1 MGEDLT
7 SLIREKF
14 GYETVDAKQYA
25 PLALAFVGDAVYSL
39 LIRTKLL
46 CERER
51 TVNHLHKHAA
61 DEVKAEA
68 QKEMMT
74 RILPLL
80 TEEETAVFKR
90 GRNAKSY
97 TVAKHASVT
106 DYRIATGFE
115 ALIGFLY
122 LEGRTDRIMELV
134 FGQDKENAA
143 GPDERTE

>member
-7 SLIREKF
+7 SLIRERF
-14 GYETVDAKQYA
+14 GYAKTDAKQYS

-46 CERER
+46 CEREL

-68 QKEMMT
+68 QKELMN
-74 RILPLL
+74 RILPRLG
-80 TEEETAVFKR
+80 EEELSVYKR
-90 GRNAKSY
+90 GRNANSHS
-97 TVAKHASVT
+97 VAKHASVT

-115 ALIGFLY
+115 ALLGYLY
-122 LEGRTDRIMELV
+122 LNGQTGRIMELL
-134 FGQDKENAA
+134 FE
-143 GPDERTE
+143 

>member
-7 SLIREKF
+7 SLIRERF
-14 GYETVDAKQYA
+14 GYENTDAKQYS

-46 CERER
+46 CEREL

-115 ALIGFLY
+115 ALMGFLY

-134 FGQDKENAA
+134 FGEGKE
-143 GPDERTE
+143 

>member
-7 SLIREKF
+7 SLIRERF
-14 GYETVDAKQYA
+14 GYAEIDAKQYS
-25 PLALAFVGDAVYSL
+25 PLTLAFVGDAVYSL

-46 CERER
+46 CEREL

-68 QKEMMT
+68 QKDLMNAM
-74 RILPLL
+74 LPRL
-80 TEEETAVFKR
+80 TEEEMTVFKR

-115 ALIGFLY
+115 ALLGFLY
-122 LEGRTDRIMELV
+122 LNGRTDRIMELV
-134 FGQDKENAA
+134 FAKDDGEAA
-143 GPDERTE
+143 GQEG

>member
-7 SLIREKF
+7 SIIRERF

-39 LIRTKLL
+39 LIRTRLL
-46 CERER
+46 CEQER

-68 QKEMMT
+68 QKELMT

-80 TEEETAVFKR
+80 TEEETTVYKR
-90 GRNAKSY
+90 GRNANSHS
-97 TVAKHASVT
+97 VAKHASVT

-115 ALIGFLY
+115 ALLGYLY
-122 LEGRTDRIMELV
+122 LNGQTERILELL
-134 FGQDKENAA
+134 F
-143 GPDERTE
+143 

>member
-7 SLIREKF
+7 SVIRERF

-39 LIRTKLL
+39 LIRTRLL
-46 CERER
+46 CEKER

-68 QKEMMT
+68 QKELMT
-74 RILPLL
+74 AMLPKL
-80 TEEETAVFKR
+80 TEEEMTVFKR
-90 GRNAKSY
+90 GRNANSHS
-97 TVAKHASVT
+97 VAKHASVT

-134 FGQDKENAA
+134 FGQE
-143 GPDERTE
+143 G

>member
-7 SLIREKF
+7 SIIRERF

-46 CERER
+46 CEREL

-68 QKEMMT
+68 QKELMT

-80 TEEETAVFKR
+80 TEEETTVYKR
-90 GRNAKSY
+90 GRNANSH

-134 FGQDKENAA
+134 FGQE
-143 GPDERTE
+143 

>member
-7 SLIREKF
+7 SIIRERF
-14 GYETVDAKQYA
+14 GYETVDAKQYS

-46 CERER
+46 CEQER

-68 QKEMMT
+68 QKELMT

-80 TEEETAVFKR
+80 TEEETTVYKR

-115 ALIGFLY
+115 ALLGYLY
-122 LEGRTDRIMELV
+122 LNGQTERILELL
-134 FGQDKENAA
+134 F
-143 GPDERTE
+143 

>member
-7 SLIREKF
+7 SLIRERF
-14 GYETVDAKQYA
+14 GYENTDAKQYS

-39 LIRTKLL
+39 LVRTKIL
-46 CERER
+46 CECER

-68 QKEMMT
+68 QKELMT

-80 TEEETAVFKR
+80 TEEETTVFKR
-90 GRNAKSY
+90 GRNANSHS
-97 TVAKHASVT
+97 VAKHASVT

-115 ALIGFLY
+115 ALLGFLY
-122 LEGRTDRIMELV
+122 LNGRTDRIMELV
-134 FGQDKENAA
+134 FGQE
-143 GPDERTE
+143 G

>member
-7 SLIREKF
+7 SVIRERF

-46 CERER
+46 CEQER

-68 QKEMMT
+68 QKELMT

-80 TEEETAVFKR
+80 TEEETTVYKR
-90 GRNAKSY
+90 GRNANSH

-115 ALIGFLY
+115 ALLGYLY
-122 LEGRTDRIMELV
+122 LNGQTERILELL
-134 FGQDKENAA
+134 F
-143 GPDERTE
+143 

>member
-7 SLIREKF
+7 SIIRERF

-39 LIRTKLL
+39 LIRTRLL
-46 CERER
+46 CEKER

-68 QKEMMT
+68 QKELMT

-80 TEEETAVFKR
+80 TEEETTVYKR
-90 GRNAKSY
+90 GRNANSH

-115 ALIGFLY
+115 ALLGYLY
-122 LEGRTDRIMELV
+122 LNGQTERILELL
-134 FGQDKENAA
+134 F
-143 GPDERTE
+143 

>member
-7 SLIREKF
+7 SIIRERF

-39 LIRTKLL
+39 LIRTRLL

-68 QKEMMT
+68 QKELMT

-80 TEEETAVFKR
+80 TEEETTVYKR
-90 GRNAKSY
+90 GRNANSH

-115 ALIGFLY
+115 ALLGYLY
-122 LEGRTDRIMELV
+122 LNGQTERILELL
-134 FGQDKENAA
+134 F
-143 GPDERTE
+143 

>member
-7 SLIREKF
+7 SIIRERF

-39 LIRTKLL
+39 LIRTRLL
-46 CERER
+46 CEKER

-68 QKEMMT
+68 QKELMT
-74 RILPLL
+74 AMLPKL
-80 TEEETAVFKR
+80 TEEEMTVFKR
-90 GRNAKSY
+90 GRNANSHS
-97 TVAKHASVT
+97 VAKHASVT

-134 FGQDKENAA
+134 FGQE
-143 GPDERTE
+143 G

>member
-7 SLIREKF
+7 SIIRERF

-46 CERER
+46 CEREL

-68 QKEMMT
+68 QKELMT

-80 TEEETAVFKR
+80 TEEETTVYKR

-115 ALIGFLY
+115 ALLGYLY
-122 LEGRTDRIMELV
+122 LNGQTERILELL
-134 FGQDKENAA
+134 F
-143 GPDERTE
+143 